1 MPLRKRGLF
10 KTARVVAVVGALVL
24 VAGIAALL
32 VLRSDWFYNRVR
44 RLIVDTVETATG
56 GRVEVASFHF
66 DWKHLRADVHGFVL
80 HGREPADKPPL
91 VRAGSVVVV
100 LKLVSI
106 LRRDVDIQ
114 SLTVSDPHV
123 YLIVGADGRTNF
135 PEPKVRSTGK
145 SSTVEDILKLAIGR
159 FNLERGIFEVET
171 HGRIAFA
178 ARGENLNLHLAYE
191 LVGPVYHGALSIRPL
206 YLSYDDYGPTP
217 FAVDLGLTME
227 KNRIAVDSGTIATGA
242 TTIAVHGALEDL
254 AAPHAHF
261 QYQAH
266 VALTDIA
273 RIFRAP
279 QLRAGI
285 GLVGGTGEWSPAAGL
300 AISGALH
307 STGVE
312 YRDDVMR
319 LVDFRG
325 DGTAS
330 ASTKGVFADRLR
342 LSGFYAVGARREAVQ
357 GQVGS
362 FALRGKEIEIGGVAL
377 TLMGGSFNGQAQLH
391 HLDHY
396 SVSGEFSGVDVR
408 RTAVLYSPE
417 PLPWDAL
424 VFGGV
429 KLEGSLSHAK
439 DLRAGGNLTLGP
451 APTGDAVRG
460 QIDVAYD
467 AMSGALDLGRSTVTL
482 PHSRVDFSGALNSE
496 LKVHLETRDLNDL
509 LPALGQSATGLGVKL
524 DRGQDWQAKA
534 PAPPLRAGQELP
546 PANQNISHIK
556 EGSQS
561 GGQAI
566 FDGTVTG
573 DLSSPRIGG
582 HLRASNFTF
591 SGEHI
596 DSLEADVGADSDFLR
611 VQNATAGQG
620 SLRAQFQG
628 SVGLSQWKT
637 GELSPIS
644 ASATLKNAPLAD
656 LGALL
661 HAKNLPV
668 TGTFSGTAQVN
679 GTVGAP
685 QAQADLELLKGVLLG
700 QPFDR
705 FTARAGYTANT
716 LTMTN
721 GQLVAGSKQVRLSGS
736 FQHPP
741 DHFDSGRLRFDVSSN
756 VMQEEEIQ
764 AIAELHP
771 GIKGTLQVTASGQV
785 ELHPTPKTAYRIDEL
800 HADIAAKN
808 VQISGQP
815 LGDAHLTANTQGSAL
830 RAHLDSTVA
839 GSVVTGDGEWRL
851 DGEYPG
857 TATVSFSQVDLARL
871 KPWLA
876 TAPGEA
882 APRFAGSIA
891 GTLHI
896 EGPALN
902 WRAMKADLRI
912 PQFQLGPAPEVDIAA
927 DALTIRNDGPI
938 VLHFADS
945 TVTVESAH
953 LLGRGT
959 DLNVSGRVSTGQ
971 KNPLDLRL
979 GGKLDLGFLQD
990 FSKDFISS
998 GGVSVDATVRGSWGD
1013 PQVNGRM
1020 KFEKAAF
1027 NIADVPNGIS
1037 DASGTVVFTK
1047 DRATIQNLSGETGGG
1062 RIELSGFASYG
1073 GGQLVFRLHASA
1085 HEVRVRYP
1093 EGVSTVADA
1102 SLNLTGTSDSSMLSG
1117 TLTVLRTGVNLQSDF
1132 SSFLSKSAEPV
1143 QTPSAKQGLLGGMSF
1158 DVRIQTAPDIQLQ
1171 SSLTENLQAEAN
1183 LRLRG
1188 TVSNPAVLGR
1198 INITQGKLTF
1208 FGTKYTI
1215 SQGSISFYNP
1225 VKVEPILNID
1235 LETKARGI
1243 DVTLAVS
1250 GPLTKL
1256 TLTPRSDPPLEFS
1269 EIVALLATGRT
1280 PTSDPSLLI
1289 QQNSDPQS
1297 WNQMGASALLGS
1309 AIANPVAGRLQRF
1322 FGVSKLRIDPT
1333 LSGVQNNPQA
1343 RLTLEQQVTPAIT
1356 FTYSTSVTQ
1365 SNPQVVQVE
1374 WAFSRQWSAVALREE
1389 NGLFGVDFF
1398 YKRRFK

>member
-1 MPLRKRGLF
+1 MPLKKRPLF
-10 KTARVVAVVGALVL
+10 RVARVAAVLTALML
-24 VAGIAALL
+24 VAGITAIF

-44 RLIVDTVETATG
+44 QFIVGTVESATG
-56 GRVEVASFHF
+56 GRVEVASFRF
-66 DWKHLRADVHGFVL
+66 DWKHLRAEVHGFVL
-80 HGREPADKPPL
+80 HGKEPADKPPL
-91 VRAGSVVVV
+91 LRAGSVVVDI
-100 LKLVSI
+100 KLVSI

-123 YLIVGADGRTNF
+123 YLIIGADGRTNF

-145 SSTVEDILKLAIGR
+145 GSTVEDILKLAIGR

-171 HGRIAFA
+171 HGRIPFS
-178 ARGENLNLHLAYE
+178 ARGENLDLRLAYD
-191 LVGPVYHGALSIRPL
+191 LLGPRYHGALSMQPL

-217 FAVDLGLTME
+217 FAVNLALTME

-242 TTIAVHGALEDL
+242 TTVALHGALEDL
-254 AAPHAHF
+254 AAPHARF
-261 QYQAH
+261 QYQAR

-285 GLVGGTGEWSPAAGL
+285 GVVGGTGEWTPAAGL
-300 AISGALH
+300 AIAGTLH

-330 ASTKGVFADRLR
+330 ASTKGVFADGLR

-357 GQVGS
+357 GVVGS
-362 FALRGKEIEIGGVAL
+362 FGLRGKEIEIGGVAL
-377 TLMGGSFNGQAQLH
+377 TLMGGSFRGQAQLR
-391 HLDHY
+391 HLDRY
-396 SVSGEFSGVDVR
+396 TVTGEFSGVDTR
-408 RTAVLYSPE
+408 RTVAMYSPE
-417 PLPWDAL
+417 ALPWDAL

-429 KLEGSLSHAK
+429 TLEGSLSNAK
-439 DLRAGGNLTLGP
+439 DLHAGGNLTLAP
-451 APTGDAVRG
+451 APTGDAVHG
-460 QIDVAYD
+460 QLDVAYD

-496 LKVHLETRDLNDL
+496 LKVHVETRDLNDL
-509 LPALGQSATGLGVKL
+509 LPALGTSAASVPVKL
-524 DRGQDWQAKA
+524 DRSLTVAALIGA
-534 PAPPLRAGQELP
+534 PAGVPPGGRAG
-546 PANQNISHIK
+546 AQN
-556 EGSQS
+556 
-561 GGQAI
+561 GGLAL
-566 FDGTVTG
+566 FDGAVTG
-573 DLSSPRIGG
+573 DLSNPRIAG
-582 HLRASNFTF
+582 HLRAYNFTF
-591 SGEHI
+591 SDEHV
-596 DSLEADVGADSDFLR
+596 DSLEADVVVASDYLR
-611 VQNATAGQG
+611 VQNATAAQG
-620 SLRAQFQG
+620 LVRAQFQG

-637 GELSPIS
+637 SQLSAIS
-644 ASATLKNAPLAD
+644 AGATLKNAAVGD

-661 HAKNLPV
+661 HSKNLPV
-668 TGTFSGTAQVN
+668 TGTFSGSAQVN
-679 GTVGAP
+679 GTIGAP
-685 QAQADLELLKGVLLG
+685 HGEADLELLKGTLLG

-705 FTARAGYTANT
+705 FTAHAGYTADT
-716 LTMTN
+716 LTVTN
-721 GQLVAGSKQVRLSGS
+721 GQLVAGTKQVRLGGS
-736 FQHPP
+736 FQHPV
-741 DHFDSGRLRFDVSSN
+741 DRFDAGRLRFQVSSN
-756 VMQEEEIQ
+756 VMAQEEIQ
-764 AIAELHP
+764 AIVALHP
-771 GIKGTLQVTASGQV
+771 GINGTLQVTASGQV
-785 ELHPTPKTAYRIDEL
+785 ELRPSAKTAYRIDEL
-800 HADIAAKN
+800 QADIAAKN
-808 VQISGQP
+808 VQIDGQS
-815 LGDAHLTANTQGSAL
+815 LGDAHLTAHSQGTAL
-830 RAHLDSTVA
+830 HTHLESTVA
-839 GSVVTGDGEWRL
+839 GSVVTGDGDWRL

-857 TATVSFSQVDLARL
+857 TATLSFSQVDLARV

-876 TAPGEA
+876 TAPGET
-882 APRFAGSIA
+882 APRFAGSA
-891 GTLHI
+891 EGTLRI

-902 WRAMKADLRI
+902 WRAMKAELRI
-912 PQFQLGPAPEVDIAA
+912 PRFQLGPAPEVDIAA
-927 DALTIRNDGPI
+927 EALTIRNTGPI
-938 VLHFADS
+938 VLRFAES
-945 TVTVESAH
+945 VVTVESAH
-953 LLGRGT
+953 LVGRNT
-959 DLNVSGRVSTGQ
+959 DLSISGRVSTEQ
-971 KNPLDLRL
+971 KSPLDLRL
-979 GGKLDLGFLQD
+979 GGKADLGFLQD

-998 GGVSVDATVRGSWGD
+998 GGVSLDATVRGTWSA

-1047 DRATIQNLSGETGGG
+1047 DRATIQSLSGETGGG

-1085 HEVRVRYP
+1085 LGVRVRYP
-1093 EGVSTVADA
+1093 EGVSTVANA
-1102 SLNLTGTSDSSMLSG
+1102 NLNLTGTSDSSMLSG
-1117 TLTVLRTGVNLQSDF
+1117 TVTVLRTGVNLQSDF
-1132 SSFLSKSAEPV
+1132 SSFLAKSAEPV
-1143 QTPSAKQGLLGGMSF
+1143 QTPSARPGLLGGMSF

-1188 TVSNPAVLGR
+1188 TVTNPAVLGR

-1208 FGTKYTI
+1208 FGTKYTL
-1215 SQGSISFYNP
+1215 SQGSIAFYNP

-1235 LETKARGI
+1235 LDTKARGI
-1243 DVTLAVS
+1243 DVTLAIS

-1297 WNQMGASALLGS
+1297 WNQLGASALLGS

-1374 WAFSRQWSAVALREE
+1374 WAFSSQWSAVALREE
-1389 NGLFGVDFF
+1389 NGLFGIDFF